1 MLDTLDYSEALVD
14 AGVPPDQ
21 ARLQA
26 KALSEA
32 LESNDLATKAD
43 IAKLEATTSAYI
55 SRLAADI
62 AKLEATTS
70 ANLKSAAADLRSE
83 MAGMRT
89 DIANMETRIIKWQVG
104 GIGVLAAIMKFL

>member
-1 MLDTLDYSEALVD
+1 MLDTLDYSESLTD

-32 LESNDLATKAD
+32 LESNDLATKTD
-43 IAKLEATTSAYI
+43 MSE
-55 SRLAADI
+55 
-62 AKLEATTS
+62 
-70 ANLKSAAADLRSE
+70 LRSDMKSE
-83 MAGMRT
+83 MAELRSDMKSEMAKLRSDMKSDMADMRT
-89 DIANMETRIIKWQVG
+89 DMANMETRIIKWQIG